1 MRRVYWRIFCG
12 LAIALGLIGVVVPGL
27 PTVPFM
33 ILAAWAASKGWPE
46 VEVWL
51 LSHKRYGPHI
61 VRWRE
66 RGAIPR
72 QAKLMAGLM
81 MLASLGILYL
91 SGIEPWL
98 ILAIA
103 GIMGAVLLWMATRP
117 E

>member
-1 MRRVYWRIFCG
+1 MRRFYWRLLCVI
-12 LAIALGLIGVVVPGL
+12 AMALGLIGIVVPGL

-46 VEVWL
+46 VETWL

-72 QAKLMAGLM
+72 QAKVMAALM
-81 MLASLGILYL
+81 MLASLGVLYV
-91 SGIEPWL
+91 SGAEVWL

-103 GIMGAVLLWMATRP
+103 AVMIVVLFWMASRP